1 MKLSTVD
8 CLFAHSLLMI
18 YQFRSIWTQT
28 NTPVSTRP
36 SRELT
41 MCYMLERNG
50 VGTIYDYNKA
60 AAAMDMALDYATNN
74 ILPSHVRLAGR
85 YRDIG
90 NVCSARTH
98 IVGHA
103 LDLKDEGVSCA
114 VYIGPGCGLVAEV
127 LNNIAEVWDI
137 PIIGCPA
144 AGVGLSA
151 SMQDYYGISRTSFA
165 YTTIADVMLRYFVT
179 FNYTTPVFLL
189 DQSADFFQQM
199 GILIETT
206 LKDNDDEVPYRPSN
220 YYQFSSSTID
230 RQAMAK
236 MLRSTTEFS
245 RVVVICS
252 TSDTVRKV
260 MIVAGQ
266 LGMAA
271 GDYVFL
277 AVDLY
282 QSNVWG
288 EFTWRRGT
296 KDDEAAK
303 AAFPALLLLS
313 LQVSVVD
320 QSEAFW
326 REVIKLSRNR
336 YNYTFSAVEQNIV
349 DPIVVHF
356 YETILLYAQVITAMD
371 AAEKNYLSGR
381 KFTDTVANFSFV
393 SPITGIVAFNKN
405 SDRLL
410 DYTIRQYNAE
420 SQAHE
425 VIMAVPATSK
435 GVTLLGN
442 IRWFGAKA
450 FPANAPFC
458 GFKNENPACR
468 PQPLR
473 LTSWQM
479 AAAVIIPIVVAITL
493 AVFLRP
499 RLKRLL
505 YGDLHNF
512 WWRIY
517 ENDVTVI
524 LGGLRAATSKS
535 LKSTLNGSIHTVNR
549 LQSSADRPHNY
560 STFDAGSIF
569 SVSSSGKTIQS
580 KTKKAKQ

>member
-1 MKLSTVD
+1 MT
-8 CLFAHSLLMI
+8 F
-18 YQFRSIWTQT
+18 
-28 NTPVSTRP
+28 P
-36 SRELT
+36 S
-41 MCYMLERNG
+41 
-50 VGTIYDYNKA
+50 
-60 AAAMDMALDYATNN
+60 
-74 ILPSHVRLAGR
+74 
-85 YRDIG
+85 
-90 NVCSARTH
+90 
-98 IVGHA
+98 
-103 LDLKDEGVSCA
+103 
-114 VYIGPGCGLVAEV
+114 V
-127 LNNIAEVWDI
+127 L
-137 PIIGCPA
+137 
-144 AGVGLSA
+144 
-151 SMQDYYGISRTSFA
+151 Q
-165 YTTIADVMLRYFVT
+165 
-179 FNYTTPVFLL
+179 
-189 DQSADFFQQM
+189 
-199 GILIETT
+199 
-206 LKDNDDEVPYRPSN
+206 
-220 YYQFSSSTID
+220 
-230 RQAMAK
+230 
-236 MLRSTTEFS
+236 
-245 RVVVICS
+245 
-252 TSDTVRKV
+252 
-260 MIVAGQ
+260 IVAGQ

-499 RLKRLL
+499 RLKRLRTIVTSDCSYCYVSLNFCRLL